1 MVDLSPFKSR
11 IETARASAVIDYDD
25 PRAAF
30 LDELRA
36 AGFTPPKLLT
46 LGKLMRFAD
55 PYDKKGKESGWAIYH
70 EFTNNDSGKVIGVG
84 NYGSWHGFPEKVIWS
99 SKSVNG
105 LTSAEKA
112 EYNRQVEAAR
122 VLRDEEQ
129 RVLQAQAAQKAFEI
143 WQGSPDVTAAHEYL
157 TRKMVVPF
165 AGIKLSR
172 GDIVIP
178 VCVGEEITSLQFI
191 KPNGEKKFLPHG
203 RLKGCYYKLEGTD
216 EGAGVVYIAEGFSTA
231 ASVWMA
237 THDTVYIAFN
247 AGNLYEVASAVKAM
261 HPDCKIVICADDDTE
276 SAGNAGRTKAIQ
288 AGQGLGLDVVFAG
301 ADADGVVIN
310 DMNDLHC
317 TQGLDALRTLLTAKP
332 ATYKKKKKAITEQ
345 ADDVYRPRGILGE
358 IVNYYHATSGNK
370 QVGFAVQT
378 AIAAC
383 SVMLSRN
390 FETNYSN
397 RTSLFLMNI
406 ALSSTGKEH
415 GKKVIELILEATSNG
430 HLISGDGYTSGAAV
444 ISALQERPRHITI
457 IDEFSKYLQAANN
470 KYGNSHLMEAN
481 SQLMQAISRLDGT
494 MRARSYATIG
504 QTKDRKK
511 ELANQIVVNPA
522 VTMIGMTTPD
532 DMFQTI
538 DLRSIKDGFLNRFI
552 ICVSDAERAI
562 REHKEPIDVPQ
573 SIIEWASIIRQRHG
587 DSSESAT
594 EAPTVVKLIFSQD
607 ALEQQKEF
615 QQFCIDRANELEQ
628 YGMSEISGR
637 SNEMSMRLALI
648 VALSRDPMAEVIL
661 QEDMAWAIEWVK
673 INLVALVERL
683 KMSVSASEHE
693 GFKKEILKALRERD
707 GGVTWAQMQKQAP
720 FSKHKAKDLSEM
732 LKSLQ
737 DADLA
742 FSEPYNS
749 GGKGRP
755 TMLWKAS
762 E

>member
-11 IETARASAVIDYDD
+11 IDTARASAVIDYDD

-30 LDELRA
+30 LDELRE

-55 PYDKKGKESGWAIYH
+55 SQDKKGKESGWAVYH
-70 EFTNNDSGKVIGVG
+70 EFTNDSTGKVIGVG
-84 NYGSWHGFPEKVIWS
+84 NYGSWHGFPEKVTWS

-105 LTSAEKA
+105 LTSAEKI
-112 EYNRQVEAAR
+112 EYNRQIEAAR
-122 VLRDEEQ
+122 ILRDEEQ
-129 RVLQAQAAQKAFEI
+129 KVLQAQAAQRAFEI
-143 WQGSPDVTAAHEYL
+143 WQGSPDATAGHEYL
-157 TRKMVVPF
+157 KRKQIIPMT
-165 AGIKLSR
+165 GIKLSR
-172 GDIVIP
+172 GDIVVP
-178 VCVGEEITSLQFI
+178 VCVGDEITSLQFI
-191 KPNGEKKFLPHG
+191 KPNGDKIFLPHG
-203 RLKGCYYKLEGTD
+203 RLKGCYFKLEGTSNS
-216 EGAGVVYIAEGFSTA
+216 GIVRIAEGYSTA
-231 ASVWMA
+231 VSIWMA

-247 AGNLYEVASAVKAM
+247 AGNLYEVASAVKQM
-261 HPDCKIVICADDDTE
+261 HPDEKIIICADDDTE
-276 SAGNAGRTKAIQ
+276 STGNAGRTKAMQ
-288 AGQGLGLDVVFAG
+288 AAQGLGLDVVFAG
-301 ADADGVVIN
+301 EGIN
-310 DMNDLHC
+310 DMNDLHVA
-317 TQGLDALRTLLTAKP
+317 QGLDALRDVLSAKP
-332 ATYKKKKKAITEQ
+332 ATYKKKSVKVDAPE
-345 ADDVYRPRGILGE
+345 VYRPRGILGE
-358 IVNYYHATSGNK
+358 IVDYYHATSGNK
-370 QVGFAVQT
+370 QIGFAVQS
-378 AIAAC
+378 AIAVC
-383 SVMLSRN
+383 SVILSRN

-397 RTSLFLMNI
+397 RTSLFMLNI

-415 GKKVIELILEATSNG
+415 GKKVIELILEATNNG

-444 ISALQERPRHITI
+444 VSALQERPRHITI

-470 KYGNSHLMEAN
+470 KHGNSHLMEAN

-511 ELANQIVVNPA
+511 ELANQFVVNPA
-522 VTMIGMTTPD
+522 ITMIGMTTPD

-552 ICVSDAERAI
+552 ICVSDAERSI

-573 SIIEWASIIRQRHG
+573 SILEWAALIRQRHG
-587 DSSESAT
+587 DTPDAAT
-594 EAPTVVKLIFSQD
+594 EPPTPIKLIFAQD
-607 ALEQQKEF
+607 ALDQQREF

-648 VALSRDPMAEVIL
+648 VALSRDPDADVITG
-661 QEDMAWAIEWVK
+661 EDMAWAIQWVK
-673 INLVALVERL
+673 INLVALIDRL

-693 GFKKEILKALRERD
+693 GFKKEILKALRER
-707 GGVTWAQMQKQAP
+707 GESGCTWAQMQKQAP
-720 FSKHKAKDLSEM
+720 FSKHKAKDLAEM
-732 LKSLQ
+732 LKSLS

-755 TMLWKAS
+755 TMLWRAS

>member
-25 PRAAF
+25 PRTAF

-36 AGFTPPKLLT
+36 AGFTPPKLLQ

-70 EFTNNDSGKVIGVG
+70 EFTNDVTGKVIGVG

-105 LTSAEKA
+105 LTSAEKI

-129 RVLQAQAAQKAFEI
+129 RVLQAQAAKKAHEI
-143 WQGSPDVTAAHEYL
+143 WSAAPDAVEHEYL
-157 TRKMVVPF
+157 TRKQIIAT
-165 AGIKLSR
+165 AGVKENK
-172 GDIVIP
+172 GDLVIP
-178 VCVGEEITSLQFI
+178 VCVGDEITSLQFI
-191 KPNGEKKFLPHG
+191 KPNGDKIFLPHG
-203 RLKGCYYKLEGTD
+203 RLKGCYFKIEGD
-216 EGAGVVYIAEGFSTA
+216 GSVIYIAEGYSTA
-231 ASVWMA
+231 VSVWMA
-237 THDTVYIAFN
+237 TDCTVYIAFN
-247 AGNLYEVASAVKAM
+247 AGNLYEVASAVKQM
-261 HPDCKIVICADDDTE
+261 HTDEKIIICADDDVT
-276 SAGNAGRTKAIQ
+276 SAGNAGRTKATQ
-288 AGQGLGLDVVFAG
+288 AAQGLGLDVVFAG
-301 ADADGVVIN
+301 DGIN
-310 DMNDLHC
+310 DMNDLHVAH
-317 TQGLDALRTLLTAKP
+317 GIDALRKVLSAKP
-332 ATYKKKKKAITEQ
+332 ATYKKKKKEVTEA
-345 ADDVYRPRGILGE
+345 ADDVFRPRGILGE

-370 QVGFAVQT
+370 QDGFAVQS
-378 AIAAC
+378 AIGAC

-397 RTSLFLMNI
+397 RTSLFLMCI
-406 ALSSTGKEH
+406 GLSATGKEH
-415 GKKVIELILEATSNG
+415 VKKVIELILEATSNG

-522 VTMIGMTTPD
+522 VAMVAMSTPD
-532 DMFQTI
+532 DLFHSI

-573 SIIEWASIIRQRHG
+573 SILEWASIIRQRHG
-587 DSSESAT
+587 DSAESAT
-594 EAPTVVKLIFSQD
+594 EHPTVVKLVFSQG
-607 ALEQQKEF
+607 AIEQQREF

-648 VALSRDPMAEVIL
+648 VALSRDPMTEVI
-661 QEDMAWAIEWVK
+661 EPADMSWAIEWVK
-673 INLVALVERL
+673 INLVALVDRL

-693 GFKKEILKALRERD
+693 GFKKEILKALRERTD
-707 GGVTWAQMQKQAP
+707 GVTWAQMQKQAP
-720 FSKHKAKDLSEM
+720 FAKHKAKDLSEM

-742 FSEPYNS
+742 FSEPFSS

-755 TMLWKAS
+755 TMMWRAS